1 MRIVSLTATV
11 VAVGCIAQASL
22 ADDLPRFDIPG
33 FCAANASSGRAAAC
47 RREEEAVRVQI
58 AARWT
63 KFSKQRKHFC
73 VQAVSFRRKDQRSYV
88 YLAECLEES
97 KTM

>member
-1 MRIVSLTATV
+1 MRIVRLTAMAM
-11 VAVGCIAQASL
+11 AVGCIAQASL

-33 FCAANASSGRAAAC
+33 FCAANASLRGAAAC
-47 RREEEAVRVQI
+47 RREEEAIRVQI

-73 VQAVSFRRKDQRSYV
+73 VQAVSFRRKNQRSYV
-88 YLAECLEES
+88 YLAECLEDT